1 MASFVR
7 VGVLVWA
14 DVLIAYALF
23 VMMPYLTTVWNL
35 NITRAAA
42 IVNVFYGVASI
53 MPIGMA
59 FLVDAFIGDYW
70 MLLLSSLAYSIGV
83 SFLAMSTPPVL
94 SKAAGNCGAYKPD
107 CIGDTQKALF
117 YTALALIAIGMS
129 GHITS
134 LDYFLNQQIK
144 KNQKSDQDDSEK
156 QQPANHQIKKNQKS
170 DQDESE
176 KLDPTLRQVL
186 GMFSVI
192 IFPIVGCIALPYIKP
207 WSVRFGIPAICTV
220 VATFLFTTGYCSYRR
235 DKPQGSPLKTLCR
248 VFVASASKMCRHLP
262 SNDNQVPHTRSLRC
276 LDKAAIEVQTQN
288 QEQIEQSRWKLCTR
302 EEVEE
307 TKMVIH
313 MIPMWMT
320 FIMCGVVIS
329 IGNTYFLEQ
338 ATDMNRK
345 VGKLKVP
352 LPILKFFYDLVKE
365 HFKKGDR
372 FKKLYVQVTK
382 KVIPERY
389 VPPFGMVVA
398 MLFSILC
405 CITAAE
411 VETRRLDVIRRH
423 GFLDKPNEKIPMSM
437 FWLLPQFLLLGAVD
451 GMSNFSIDQFFTT
464 QAPTSMTRYLKLFS
478 YGVIGAGTV
487 GSVLSVY
494 VVSKVSERGGSQSWF
509 QDTLNKSR
517 LDNYYWTL
525 TVLSSVN
532 LILYVLVAWWYTCR
546 DPSEDANKATKN
558 EESTQP

>member
-1 MASFVR
+1 
-7 VGVLVWA
+7 
-14 DVLIAYALF
+14 
-23 VMMPYLTTVWNL
+23 MPYLTTVWNL

-42 IVNVFYGVASI
+42 IVNVFSGVATI

-59 FLVDAFIGDYW
+59 FLVDAFMGDYW
-70 MLLLSSLAYSIGV
+70 MLLLSSLAYSFGV
-83 SFLAMSTPPVL
+83 SCLAMSTPPVL
-94 SKAAGNCGAYKPD
+94 SNAVGNCGEYKPH
-107 CIGDTQKALF
+107 CIGDAQKVLF
-117 YTALALIAIGMS
+117 YTALALIAIGIS

-134 LDYFLNQQIK
+134 LESFLNQQQED
-144 KNQKSDQDDSEK
+144 NSE
-156 QQPANHQIKKNQKS
+156 QLSP
-170 DQDESE
+170 
-176 KLDPTLRQVL
+176 RQAAGGV
-186 GMFSVI
+186 GVI
-192 IFPIVGCIALPYIKP
+192 LLPIVGCIALPYIKP

-220 VATFLFTTGYCSYRR
+220 VATFLFTTGSCLYRHS
-235 DKPQGSPLKTLCR
+235 KPQGSPLTTLCR

-262 SNDNQVPHTRSLRC
+262 SNDNQVPRIRGLRC
-276 LDKAAIEVQTQN
+276 LDKAVVQTQN
-288 QEQIEQSRWKLCTR
+288 QEQKEQNRWKLCTI
-302 EEVEE
+302 EEVDD
-307 TKMVIH
+307 TKKVIH

-352 LPILKFFYDLVKE
+352 LPIFKFFYDLVKDY
-365 HFKKGDR
+365 FKSQC
-372 FKKLYVQVTK
+372 V
-382 KVIPERY
+382 KVPKNVKSKRY
-389 VPPFGMVVA
+389 VPAFGMTVA

-451 GMSNFSIDQFFTT
+451 GISNFSIDQFFTN
-464 QAPTSMTRYLKLFS
+464 QAPASMSRYLKIFS
-478 YGVIGAGTV
+478 HGVIGAGTV

-494 VVSKVSERGGSQSWF
+494 VVGKVSERGGRPSWF
-509 QDTLNKSR
+509 QGTLNKSR

-525 TVLSSVN
+525 TVLSSTN
-532 LILYVLVAWWYTCR
+532 LILYILVASWYIYK
-546 DPSEDANKATKN
+546 DPPNEVDDKATKN
-558 EESTQP
+558 EGSAQA

>member
-1 MASFVR
+1 
-7 VGVLVWA
+7 
-14 DVLIAYALF
+14 
-23 VMMPYLTTVWNL
+23 
-35 NITRAAA
+35 
-42 IVNVFYGVASI
+42 
-53 MPIGMA
+53 MPIGMV
-59 FLVDAFIGDYW
+59 FLVDAFIGDYR
-70 MLLLSSLAYSIGV
+70 MLLLSSLAYSIPC
-83 SFLAMSTPPVL
+83 SPMTLP
-94 SKAAGNCGAYKPD
+94 GNCGAYKPD

-192 IFPIVGCIALPYIKP
+192 IFPIVGWIALPYIKP

-235 DKPQGSPLKTLCR
+235 DKPQGSPLTTLCR

-262 SNDNQVPHTRSLRC
+262 SNDNQ
-276 LDKAAIEVQTQN
+276 
-288 QEQIEQSRWKLCTR
+288 QIEQSRWKLCTR

-338 ATDMNRK
+338 AIDMNRK

-494 VVSKVSERGGSQSWF
+494 VVSKVSERGGRQSWF

>member
-7 VGVLVWA
+7 ITVLIWA
-14 DVLIAYALF
+14 DILTAYALF

-42 IVNVFYGVASI
+42 IVNVFSGVATI

-59 FLVDAFIGDYW
+59 FLVDAFMGDYW
-70 MLLLSSLAYSIGV
+70 MLLLSSLAYSFGV
-83 SFLAMSTPPVL
+83 SCLAMSTPPVL
-94 SKAAGNCGAYKPD
+94 SNAVGNCGEYKPH
-107 CIGDTQKALF
+107 CIGDAQKVLF
-117 YTALALIAIGMS
+117 YTALALIAIGIS

-134 LDYFLNQQIK
+134 LESFLNQQQED
-144 KNQKSDQDDSEK
+144 NSE
-156 QQPANHQIKKNQKS
+156 QLSP
-170 DQDESE
+170 
-176 KLDPTLRQVL
+176 RQAAGGV
-186 GMFSVI
+186 GVI
-192 IFPIVGCIALPYIKP
+192 LLPIVGCIALPYIKP

-220 VATFLFTTGYCSYRR
+220 VATFLFTTGSCLYRHS
-235 DKPQGSPLKTLCR
+235 KPQGSPLTTIFR
-248 VFVASASKMCRHLP
+248 VFVASASNIFCHRLP
-262 SNDNQVPHTRSLRC
+262 DDNPLPQTHSLRC
-276 LDKAAIEVQTQN
+276 PGKAEIVVQTQN
-288 QEQIEQSRWKLCTR
+288 QEQKEQNRWRHCSS
-302 EEVEE
+302 EEMDD
-307 TKMVIH
+307 TKNFIR

-338 ATDMNRK
+338 ANDMNRK
-345 VGKLKVP
+345 LGKLKVP
-352 LPILKFFYDLVKE
+352 LPIFKFFYELVKD
-365 HFKKGDR
+365 HFKR
-372 FKKLYVQVTK
+372 LYVEVTK
-382 KVIPERY
+382 KVIPERH
-389 VPPFGMVVA
+389 VPTFGIIVA

-451 GMSNFSIDQFFTT
+451 GMSNFSIDQFFTN
-464 QAPTSMTRYLKLFS
+464 QAPASMSRYLKLFS
-478 YGVIGAGTV
+478 HSVIGAGTV

-494 VVSKVSERGGSQSWF
+494 VVGKVSERKGRPNWF

-525 TVLSSVN
+525 TVLSSIN

-546 DPSEDANKATKN
+546 DPGKDANKATKD
-558 EESTQP
+558 EDSTQP